1 MSEQQISLQKNIL
14 YNSIGNITYFFCQWL
29 TTILVVRLSVGFSD
43 AGVLSLAMSLTGS
56 FVCIANYGLRNYQV
70 SDLKPLYTDGVYV
83 ATRMITCLASL
94 VICAVFVWANPYNED
109 QALCIIAYMFIRLAE
124 AGVDVFHGIDQKA
137 MRMDYIG
144 ISFGLRGV
152 GTLVVFIASLYV
164 LQNLFLSIVLM
175 AVFSFFV
182 VLCYDIPHTR
192 RLADI
197 RPQFDTRQIRKLLL
211 LCFPMVM
218 HSFLNSTLQAAPR
231 YFLESLQ
238 SREMLGIY
246 ASVATPSMIIQMA
259 SSYIFSPLV
268 GSFAR
273 SVENRDRA
281 DFAKLIR
288 KCILAI
294 LCVTALA
301 FIAAALLGNWGL
313 TLLFGSQIGE
323 YVWLLYPILLS
334 AALAAGSWLWATVLI
349 VVRDLKALVWGD
361 VFGLATTIILSLLCI
376 RPLGLIGTTIAL
388 IGGQIVQ
395 VVLSLLMSMHTF
407 KRIFGQS

>member
-1 MSEQQISLQKNIL
+1 MSEQISLQKNIL
-14 YNSIGNITYFFCQWL
+14 YNSIGNATYFFCQWL
-29 TTILVVRLSVGFSD
+29 VTILVVRLSAGFSD
-43 AGVLSLAMSLTGS
+43 AGTLSLAMSLTGS

-70 SDLKPLYTDGVYV
+70 SDLKPLYTNGVYI

-94 VICAVFVWANPYNED
+94 ILCSIFVWINPYSVD
-109 QALCIIAYMFIRLAE
+109 QALCIIAYMLIRLAE

-144 ISFGLRGV
+144 ISFGLRGI
-152 GTLVVFIASLYV
+152 GTLVVFVVSLHL
-164 LQNLFLSIVLM
+164 LQNLFLSIILM
-175 AVFSFFV
+175 AVFSFLV
-182 VLCYDIPHTR
+182 VLFYDIPHTR

-197 RPQFDTRQIRKLLL
+197 QPEFNMQQIKKLLL
-211 LCFPMVM
+211 LCFPMVV
-218 HSFLNSTLQAAPR
+218 HSFLNSTLQTTPR

-273 SVENRDRA
+273 SVTNKDQA
-281 DFAKLIR
+281 DFKQLLR
-288 KCILAI
+288 KCVLAI
-294 LCVTALA
+294 LCVTMLSFVAVA
-301 FIAAALLGNWGL
+301 FLGEWGL
-313 TLLFGSQIGE
+313 TLLFGIQIAD
-323 YVWLLYPILLS
+323 YAWLLYPILLS

-361 VFGLATTIILSLLCI
+361 VFGLMTAGILSLLCI
-376 RPLGLIGTTIAL
+376 RPMGLIGTTIAL
-388 IGGQIVQ
+388 VGGQVVQ
-395 VVLSLLMSMHTF
+395 VVVSLLISMSTF
-407 KRIFGQS
+407 KKIFRQA